1 MSAGLTAVLYTA
13 AVRQGVRFLQVASFN
28 SGRSDNNILENLRL
42 VCPNCHALT
51 PTYKGKNNG
60 NGRAR
65 RRQRYRE
72 GKSY

>member
-51 PTYKGKNNG
+51 PTYKGKNAG
-60 NGRAR
+60 NGRAK
-65 RRQRYRE
+65 RRQRYID